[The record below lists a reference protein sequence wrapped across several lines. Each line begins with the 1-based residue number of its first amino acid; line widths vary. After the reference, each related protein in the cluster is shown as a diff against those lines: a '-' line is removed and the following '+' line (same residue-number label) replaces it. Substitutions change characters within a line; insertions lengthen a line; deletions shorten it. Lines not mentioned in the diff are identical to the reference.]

1 MKNKYLEVSF
11 NVICAN
17 MRKPE
22 APVEFIKIKEFV
34 KKKVAKFSLIDKGQ
48 NSN

>member
-34 KKKVAKFSLIDKGQ
+34 KKKKKWLS
-48 NSN
+48 SH